1 MQDDTFIGGQR
12 GYFPATH
19 YSAIIAVSSEDLTI
33 RTRAYEYIINA
44 YWKPVYKYVR
54 VKWGKSN
61 EDAKDLTQAFFAKV
75 MEKEFFTSYDPAKSR
90 FRTFLRV
97 CLDRFLANEDK
108 AASRIKRGGDAQV
121 ISLDF
126 ESADGELLHASVPS
140 DSSVEEY
147 FDKEWV
153 RHMFSIAV
161 ARLKSHF
168 ESTGKPVCFQLFE
181 LYHLADDAESSTLS
195 YDQLAIQ
202 FGVSVSNVTN
212 YLSSARR
219 EFRKIVLE
227 ELRNVTA
234 TEHEFR
240 EEARELLGIEPP

>member
-1 MQDDTFIGGQR
+1 MQDDTLIGGQR

-19 YSAIIAVSSEDLTI
+19 YSAIVAVSSEDPTT
-33 RTRAYEYIINA
+33 RTRAYEHIINA

-54 VKWGKSN
+54 VKWHKSN

-75 MEKEFFTSYDPAKSR
+75 MEKEFFTSYDPERSR

-108 AASRIKRGGDAQV
+108 ATSRIKRGGATHV
-121 ISLDF
+121 LSLDF
-126 ESADGELLHASVPS
+126 ENADGELLHANMSANG
-140 DSSVEEY
+140 SVEEY

-153 RHMFSIAV
+153 RHMFALAV
-161 ARLKSHF
+161 TKLKAHF
-168 ESTGKPVCFQLFE
+168 ESTGKPIYFQLFE
-181 LYHLADDAESSTLS
+181 LYHLTDDTQSRMLS
-195 YDQLAIQ
+195 YEQLAVQ
-202 FGVSVSNVTN
+202 FDISVSNVTN

-227 ELRNVTA
+227 ELKNVTA
-234 TEHEFR
+234 TEQEFR
-240 EEARELLGIEPP
+240 EEARELLGIDPP